1 MYVLGFT
8 EKYYTLWSASSPERV
23 KDGTSSFTY
32 RMAITQTYLQN
43 LSMDYEEAKRKIEK
57 ISGGEKWEEDL
68 NLRGF
73 IPFVKFV
80 SPKLCDLD
88 NDQFTFGKFA
98 GKKFEEVADVW
109 QLERAMKEEIG
120 GRRKVL
126 ARRRLLELNELIKV
140 GRGKYLTP
148 AEIKA
153 KKIAEEKEKGWGFY
167 FAEGERV
174 EMEIGYFDGFTFET
188 MYGTCFIDIFQD
200 RDGRKFMYKGS
211 NPVTLPHKVDFF
223 KVKGTIKH
231 NDYNGKKQTL
241 LQRMKIIS

>member
-8 EKYYTLWSASSPERV
+8 KQYYTLWSVSIPQKVREGVSN
-23 KDGTSSFTY
+23 FIY
-32 RMAITQTYLQN
+32 RMAVTQTYLQN
-43 LSMDYEEAKRKIEK
+43 LSMNYEEAIKKIEN
-57 ISGGEKWEEDL
+57 ISRGKWEEDL
-68 NLRGF
+68 SLRGCTT
-73 IPFVKFV
+73 FVKFV

-98 GKKFEEVADVW
+98 GKKFGEVADVW
-109 QLERAMKEEIG
+109 QLERAMREEIG
-120 GRRKVL
+120 GRRRVL
-126 ARRRLLELNELIKV
+126 ARRRLLELNDLIKV

-153 KKIAEEKEKGWGFY
+153 KKMAEEKEKGWGFY

-174 EMEIGYFDGFTFET
+174 EMEISYFDGFSFET

-200 RDGRKFMYKGS
+200 REGRKFMYKGS
-211 NPVTLPHKVDFF
+211 NPITLPHKVDFF